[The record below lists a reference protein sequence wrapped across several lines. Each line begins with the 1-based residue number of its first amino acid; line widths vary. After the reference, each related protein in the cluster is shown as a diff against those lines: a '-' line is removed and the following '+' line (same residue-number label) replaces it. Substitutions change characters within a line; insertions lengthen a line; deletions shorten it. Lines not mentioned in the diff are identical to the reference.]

1 MGIVQKNTILSELTV
16 RETMRRQVIS
26 LPLEADLAACINR
39 LIKFK
44 VNALLITGEGMAPVG
59 VVSKT
64 DIMGAYYAG
73 LPIDL
78 PAGDIM
84 ISPPLFCRLE
94 DTLEAALEQMRHH
107 GVYRLYVQG
116 EGNGAAGVIAYPDI
130 AGILYQYCHEC
141 KYSRLRR
148 SDKMGADPVLRFRVK
163 DVMSPSVRSCGE
175 DESLTRLMEG
185 LSEYRMGAVLVDG
198 RRGGAGGGRLQNGPG
213 PGLQARPRPRIHRP
227 ERHDFAGKVLR
238 RGGIPGGRHPQ
249 ADLFPDPPHLCL
261 SGRPFPD
268 HGRFVAVGCG
278 QGPVRFVPCLREQP
292 HHGGRTGIKKNGT
305 RKQVPSQRLHGPEAY
320 PSDLW

>member
-44 VNALLITGEGMAPVG
+44 VNALLITGEGMASPVG

-84 ISPPLFCRLE
+84 ISPPLFCHPE
-94 DTLEAALEQMRHH
+94 DTLEAALEEMRHH

-116 EGNGAAGVIAYPDI
+116 DGRQGG
-130 AGILYQYCHEC
+130 GGHRL
-141 KYSRLRR
+141 SRHRGHSL
-148 SDKMGADPVLRFRVK
+148 PVL
-163 DVMSPSVRSCGE
+163 P
-175 DESLTRLMEG
+175 RLQLQPPAPG
-185 LSEYRMGAVLVDG
+185 RQDGG
-198 RRGGAGGGRLQNGPG
+198 RRC
-213 PGLQARPRPRIHRP
+213 
-227 ERHDFAGKVLR
+227 
-238 RGGIPGGRHPQ
+238 
-249 ADLFPDPPHLCL
+249 LC
-261 SGRPFPD
+261 
-268 HGRFVAVGCG
+268 CG
-278 QGPVRFVPCLREQP
+278 FG
-292 HHGGRTGIKKNGT
+292 
-305 RKQVPSQRLHGPEAY
+305 
-320 PSDLW
+320 